1 MNKKVIEISA
11 TITCFAALIIFYCL
25 MVTLMVIRSEN
36 KKEEC
41 IKNGG
46 TVIDTPSVYDS
57 CIYGE

>member
-1 MNKKVIEISA
+1 MNKKVIEISS
-11 TITCFAALIIFYCL
+11 TIICFAALIVFCCL
-25 MVTLMVIRSEN
+25 MVIWSEN

-57 CIYGE
+57 CIYEE